1 MKRLAQAK
9 GVIETITLSD
19 EGPSAAMAAVSCFML
34 VDLLSSTVTREKSL
48 MSCCPFFLLKHRYV
62 RRFQSIKRSINQ
74 ADRCWIKVV

>member
-48 MSCCPFFLLKHRYV
+48 MSCCPFFLLKHRWV
-62 RRFQSIKRSINQ
+62 GVNQEIEKSI
-74 ADRCWIKVV
+74 DVG